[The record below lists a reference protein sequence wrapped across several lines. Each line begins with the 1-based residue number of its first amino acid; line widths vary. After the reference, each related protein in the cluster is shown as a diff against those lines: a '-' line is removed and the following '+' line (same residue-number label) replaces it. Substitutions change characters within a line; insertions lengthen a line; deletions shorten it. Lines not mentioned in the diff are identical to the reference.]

1 MVDHDLKPT
10 GLSSVDE
17 IWVEDSRRR
26 RIEQWRDEPLD
37 RGMLQQEFTLTE
49 EPALGDW
56 TIKVK
61 SGGKKLKA
69 GFKVAEYVLPKF
81 EVNIEAPS
89 AVLRN
94 DRVVRWRVC
103 GKYTHGGSVKGVV
116 KSNFTSSRS
125 YSNWNHAQVT
135 SLFSSVKEL
144 VDLL

>member
-94 DRVVRWRVC
+94 DRMVTWRVC
-103 GKYTHGGSVKGVV
+103 GNTLMEEVSRVW
-116 KSNFTSSRS
+116 SSPIL
-125 YSNWNHAQVT
+125 HLHTVT
-135 SLFSSVKEL
+135 VTGTMPR
-144 VDLL
+144 